1 MTEDMIVNKCEKKE
15 PYESLYKLNLG
26 LSLNETEAY
35 NAMKS
40 ILNIKDKDKRTILMT
55 MLLNG
60 IMVKNPNVS
69 EVKGLLKAS
78 LELDDI
84 LNSKSKLNIPNNDIL
99 IGLSGSGKKGFKT
112 INISTPSAIIA
123 ATNGAHI
130 IKACSAST
138 SSKTGSSDFLS
149 ILGIDIN
156 KDNKLKEEILNKTGI
171 MFFSIEKV
179 TPKFAEKYEGI
190 FYAPHAMSFAL
201 AALSFPYKV
210 DVMTYGLSHPNVNLS
225 VEVLKEF
232 GFKNAFV
239 YSSTEDGIHYL
250 DELGVSGFVNVIGIK
265 NGKIGEKIMA
275 PIKKEFGLNETYTN
289 EQIGEGI
296 SPEINVAKAIKALK
310 GEDSQAI
317 IDAICINSAILLCLS
332 KKASSLKDGYRI
344 SLESIKSGE
353 VFKNFIKIVEY
364 YGGSRKTIERLL
376 GENNE

>member
-1 MTEDMIVNKCEKKE
+1 MIDDIIINKCEKKE

-26 LSLNETEAY
+26 FSLNETEAY

-40 ILNIKDKDKRTILMT
+40 VLNIKDKDKRTILMT
-55 MLLNG
+55 MLLDG
-60 IMVKNPNVS
+60 IMVKNPSVS

-78 LELDDI
+78 LELDNI
-84 LNSKSKLNIPNNDIL
+84 LNRKSKIKIPNNDIL
-99 IGLSGSGKKGFKT
+99 IGLAGSGKKGLKT

-156 KDNKLKEEILNKTGI
+156 KDNELKEEILNETGI
-171 MFFSIEKV
+171 MFFLIEKA

-210 DVMTYGLSHPNVNLS
+210 DVMVYGLSHPNVNLS
-225 VEVLKEF
+225 VEILKEF
-232 GFKNAFV
+232 GFENAFV

-250 DELGVSGFVNVIGIK
+250 DELGLSGFVNVIGIK
-265 NGKIGEKIMA
+265 NGKIGEKIMT

-289 EQIGEGI
+289 DQIVEGI
-296 SPEINVAKAIKALK
+296 SPEINVSKAIKALK
-310 GEDSQAI
+310 GEGPQAI

-332 KKASSLKDGYRI
+332 KKASSLKEGYSI
-344 SLESIKSGE
+344 SLESIKSGK
-353 VFKNFIKIVEY
+353 VFENFIKIVEY
-364 YGGSRKTIERLL
+364 YGGSRKKIEKLL

>member
-1 MTEDMIVNKCEKKE
+1 MIDDIIINKCEKKE

-26 LSLNETEAY
+26 FSLNETEAY

-40 ILNIKDKDKRTILMT
+40 VLNIKDKDKRTILMT
-55 MLLNG
+55 MLLDG
-60 IMVKNPNVS
+60 IMVKNPSVS

-78 LELDDI
+78 LELDNI
-84 LNSKSKLNIPNNDIL
+84 LNRKSKIKIPNNDIL
-99 IGLSGSGKKGFKT
+99 IGLAGSGKKGLKT

-156 KDNKLKEEILNKTGI
+156 KDNELKEEILNETGI
-171 MFFSIEKV
+171 MFFLIEKA

-210 DVMTYGLSHPNVNLS
+210 DVMVYGLSHPNVNLS
-225 VEVLKEF
+225 VEILKEF
-232 GFKNAFV
+232 GFENAFV

-250 DELGVSGFVNVIGIK
+250 DELGISGFVN
-265 NGKIGEKIMA
+265 E
-275 PIKKEFGLNETYTN
+275 
-289 EQIGEGI
+289 
-296 SPEINVAKAIKALK
+296 
-310 GEDSQAI
+310 
-317 IDAICINSAILLCLS
+317 
-332 KKASSLKDGYRI
+332 
-344 SLESIKSGE
+344 
-353 VFKNFIKIVEY
+353 
-364 YGGSRKTIERLL
+364 
-376 GENNE
+376 